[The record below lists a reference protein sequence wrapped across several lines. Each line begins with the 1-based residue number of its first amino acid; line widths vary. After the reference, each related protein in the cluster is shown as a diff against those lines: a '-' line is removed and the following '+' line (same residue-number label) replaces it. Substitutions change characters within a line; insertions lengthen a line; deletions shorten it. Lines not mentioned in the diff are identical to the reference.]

1 MPNEL
6 IRILIIHINIFVL
19 FFILETVF
27 YMDISMGFLT
37 IKAVLTMHAWGGRI
51 DDSQYGNW
59 QHLTKENEQKKKKW
73 YNHVSN

>member
-37 IKAVLTMHAWGGRI
+37 IKAVLTMHA
-51 DDSQYGNW
+51 
-59 QHLTKENEQKKKKW
+59 
-73 YNHVSN
+73 